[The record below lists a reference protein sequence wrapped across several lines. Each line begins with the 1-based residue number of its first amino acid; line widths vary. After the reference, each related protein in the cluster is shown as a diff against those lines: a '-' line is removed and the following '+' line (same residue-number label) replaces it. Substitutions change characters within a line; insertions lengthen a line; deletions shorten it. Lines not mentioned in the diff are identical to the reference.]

1 MKITINGKK
10 FELGKALNRTECKI
24 SYERAVDMAGISDKD
39 GASVSFKRKSG
50 LSGTLSAGQKCVA
63 PDGTAFL
70 VE

>member
-1 MKITINGKK
+1 MKITVNGKK

-24 SYERAVDMAGISDKD
+24 SYERAVVMAGISYSD
-39 GASVSFKRKSG
+39 GARVSFKHKSG

-63 PDGTAFL
+63 PEGTAFI

>member
-24 SYERAVDMAGISDKD
+24 SYERVIGMAGVADRDSLL
-39 GASVSFKRKSG
+39 VSFKHKAG
-50 LSGTLSAGQKCVA
+50 LSGTLSTGQKCVA

-70 VE
+70 IE

>member
-1 MKITINGKK
+1 MKITVNGKK

-24 SYERAVDMAGISDKD
+24 SYERLVDMASVADRD
-39 GASVSFKRKSG
+39 LLSVSFKHKSG